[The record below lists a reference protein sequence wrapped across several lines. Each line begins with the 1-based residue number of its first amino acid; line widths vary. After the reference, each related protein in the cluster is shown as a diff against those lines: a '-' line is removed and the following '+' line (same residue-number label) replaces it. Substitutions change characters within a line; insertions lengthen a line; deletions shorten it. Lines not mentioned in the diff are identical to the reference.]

1 MHTAYCAD
9 VTPDDTQCATA
20 AFATALA
27 NTANTVS
34 ETDDEQTIRQWIYNT
49 FASADTL
56 RTVMACPEIQSVADD
71 DTIQFLPIEYTF
83 PDGRQIIIN
92 YETQPKI
99 LAQRIALAERR
110 AMPGGDPNPS
120 IGTPNDDA
128 IWTNTDPAWYA
139 IMVVEHGALDDFVG
153 PNQNNTISL
162 RWINDNIDQIYPKN
176 DRCTSKTALAGD
188 NDMINLAGVATTGLD
203 DDTNDYYVAGD
214 ANLQWI
220 SYAEI
225 GLDVAIT
232 VATAGGGTAILG
244 ATKAARAS
252 RTLKNLSGTMRT
264 LRQTDAVR
272 DYIRV
277 ANEYARASAEL
288 RNIDRATDAAGYA
301 AQLSRVENYAQT
313 MRTMEQTSD
322 QVRQYRQATET
333 FSSLNQYR
341 RALRGLRPAQR
352 GNIIAR
358 AWRALRAANTGGRTL
373 ESAARIARSSTTSG
387 RIRDWL
393 FQSTMRNIGM
403 LGRMER
409 TGGLIYGALQF
420 LGDMYDYTETST
432 GEFTNDIEFKPLTL
446 LSADDLQGQENVVNY
461 GMWLM
466 WLGDSVN
473 PADDDAAY
481 LQAMD
486 YADKFHYNLTQI
498 QTEQNEHACNID
510 IYIVRPIIRNPG
522 SDAPELYY
530 LVMNDTP
537 WTTAIAQE

>member
-83 PDGRQIIIN
+83 PGGRQIIIN

-252 RTLKNLSGTMRT
+252 RT
-264 LRQTDAVR
+264 
-272 DYIRV
+272 
-277 ANEYARASAEL
+277 
-288 RNIDRATDAAGYA
+288 IDRATDAAGYA

-341 RALRGLRPAQR
+341 RALRSLRPAQR

>member
-1 MHTAYCAD
+1 MIYDYYEDESKASTQNIPTD
-9 VTPDDTQCATA
+9 ITPD
-20 AFATALA
+20 LA
-27 NTANTVS
+27 KI
-34 ETDDEQTIRQWIYNT
+34 DEWDKTLFVKKISDLLQSV

-225 GLDVAIT
+225 G
-232 VATAGGGTAILG
+232 
-244 ATKAARAS
+244 
-252 RTLKNLSGTMRT
+252 
-264 LRQTDAVR
+264 
-272 DYIRV
+272 
-277 ANEYARASAEL
+277 
-288 RNIDRATDAAGYA
+288 
-301 AQLSRVENYAQT
+301 
-313 MRTMEQTSD
+313 
-322 QVRQYRQATET
+322 
-333 FSSLNQYR
+333 
-341 RALRGLRPAQR
+341 
-352 GNIIAR
+352 
-358 AWRALRAANTGGRTL
+358 
-373 ESAARIARSSTTSG
+373 
-387 RIRDWL
+387 
-393 FQSTMRNIGM
+393 
-403 LGRMER
+403 
-409 TGGLIYGALQF
+409 
-420 LGDMYDYTETST
+420 
-432 GEFTNDIEFKPLTL
+432 
-446 LSADDLQGQENVVNY
+446 
-461 GMWLM
+461 
-466 WLGDSVN
+466 
-473 PADDDAAY
+473 
-481 LQAMD
+481 
-486 YADKFHYNLTQI
+486 
-498 QTEQNEHACNID
+498 
-510 IYIVRPIIRNPG
+510 
-522 SDAPELYY
+522 
-530 LVMNDTP
+530 
-537 WTTAIAQE
+537 

>member
-1 MHTAYCAD
+1 
-9 VTPDDTQCATA
+9 
-20 AFATALA
+20 
-27 NTANTVS
+27 
-34 ETDDEQTIRQWIYNT
+34 
-49 FASADTL
+49 
-56 RTVMACPEIQSVADD
+56 
-71 DTIQFLPIEYTF
+71 
-83 PDGRQIIIN
+83 
-92 YETQPKI
+92 
-99 LAQRIALAERR
+99 
-110 AMPGGDPNPS
+110 
-120 IGTPNDDA
+120 
-128 IWTNTDPAWYA
+128 
-139 IMVVEHGALDDFVG
+139 
-153 PNQNNTISL
+153 
-162 RWINDNIDQIYPKN
+162 
-176 DRCTSKTALAGD
+176 
-188 NDMINLAGVATTGLD
+188 
-203 DDTNDYYVAGD
+203 
-214 ANLQWI
+214 
-220 SYAEI
+220 
-225 GLDVAIT
+225 
-232 VATAGGGTAILG
+232 
-244 ATKAARAS
+244 
-252 RTLKNLSGTMRT
+252 MRT

-301 AQLSRVENYAQT
+301 AQLSRAENYAQT

-341 RALRGLRPAQR
+341 RALRSLRPAQR

-373 ESAARIARSSTTSG
+373 ESAAHIARSSTTSG

-498 QTEQNEHACNID
+498 QTEQNEHACNVD